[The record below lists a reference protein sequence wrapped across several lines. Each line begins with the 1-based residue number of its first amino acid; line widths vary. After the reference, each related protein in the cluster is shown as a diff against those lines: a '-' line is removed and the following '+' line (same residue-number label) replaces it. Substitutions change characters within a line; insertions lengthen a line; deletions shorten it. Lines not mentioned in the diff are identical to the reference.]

1 MEVINPHDKFFK
13 ENFSDKEIATDF
25 IKWTFPKELLENLDL
40 SKLKLDNNSYIDEK
54 LKEYY
59 SDLVY
64 DCEYKTTKV
73 KISILFEHK
82 SYVPDYPFLQLLKY
96 LIKIW
101 DYNIKQKQ
109 NLMPVIPIVFY
120 HGVEKWEYKM
130 VSDYF
135 DGIDDQLRLFIPNF
149 RYLLTD
155 LSGYTDNEIKNNI
168 FKNAILK
175 VIILIMKNIFDE
187 EKLQKN
193 LEKILIIGKLYYEE
207 EKGLKFLES
216 IIRYLYT
223 NLENVKVDDI
233 VEIIKK
239 ISEIRGDESMTIAM
253 KLKQEGRDEGIIKGK
268 IEAAI
273 NMFKEGISLEI
284 ISKCTGVNKNELD
297 EILKNNNNQNEN

>member
-1 MEVINPHDKFFK
+1 LEVTNPHDKFFK

-25 IKWTFPKELLENLDL
+25 IREMFPPKLVENLDL
-40 SKLKLDNNSYIDEK
+40 STLELDNNSYIDEE

-96 LIKIW
+96 IIKIW

-109 NLMPVIPIVFY
+109 NLMPVIPLIFY

-135 DGIDDQLRLFIPNF
+135 NGIDEQLDQFLPNF
-149 RYLLTD
+149 KYLLTD
-155 LSGYTDNEIKNNI
+155 LSDYTDNEIKERI
-168 FKNAILK
+168 FKNEMLK
-175 VIILIMKNIFDE
+175 VLILIMKNIFDE

-193 LEKILIIGKLYYEE
+193 LEKFLFIAKLYYEE

-216 IIRYLYT
+216 IIRYLYA

-233 VEIIKK
+233 VQIIRN

-253 KLKQEGRDEGIIKGK
+253 KLKQEGRDEGK
-268 IEAAI
+268 IEDAI
-273 NMFKEGISLEI
+273 NFFKEGVSLEI
-284 ISKCTGVNKNELD
+284 ISKCTGLPKNKLD
-297 EILKNNNNQNEN
+297 EILINQKEK